1 MQALVVIQL
10 INNQAL
16 QFLPVQLP
24 ILTIEVITD
33 MVHEWPALTVFNTSF
48 HFTYGCNDLL
58 TDGKGGAAGRKSSD
72 QQYGNE
78 KWGPHS
84 SFAR

>member
-1 MQALVVIQL
+1 MQALVAIQL
-10 INNQAL
+10 VNNQAL

-24 ILTIEVITD
+24 ILTIEVFC
-33 MVHEWPALTVFNTSF
+33 HEAYEWPTLAVFNMGF
-48 HFTYGCNDLL
+48 HFAYGCNDLL

-72 QQYGNE
+72 QQYRNE
-78 KWGPHS
+78 KWNPHS